1 MVSSMKS
8 STQRNDDKTLV
19 SYKRHVMK
27 TITWRL
33 IGTIDTI
40 IIGWIISGD
49 PFIGLKIGS
58 VEVITKMVLYFI
70 HERFWYKL
78 NFGLKK

>member
-1 MVSSMKS
+1 MSE
-8 STQRNDDKTLV
+8 KTLL

-40 IIGWIISGD
+40 LIGWIISGD
-49 PFIGLKIGS
+49 PLIGLKIGS
-58 VEVITKMVLYFI
+58 VEVITKMVLYFL
-70 HERFWYKL
+70 HERIWYKT
-78 NFGLKK
+78 NFGVRKKDKT